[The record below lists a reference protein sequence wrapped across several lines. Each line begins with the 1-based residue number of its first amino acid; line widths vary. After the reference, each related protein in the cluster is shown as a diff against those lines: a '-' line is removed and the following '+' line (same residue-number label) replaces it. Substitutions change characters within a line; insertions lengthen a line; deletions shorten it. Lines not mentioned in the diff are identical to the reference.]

1 VRINDRVLLNLKIQF
16 KKNRLASAAV
26 IILCLVILASI
37 FAFLSPYDPD
47 KITIGE
53 KFQQPSLKHFFGTDN
68 LGRDYFT
75 RALYGGRISLLVG
88 FSSMAVSVIIGT
100 TVGIISGFFGGI
112 IDSIIM
118 RIIDMLMCIPQF
130 FLILIINAYLSPS
143 IVNIVVIIGM
153 FGWMGVARIV
163 RSETLSYKER
173 EYILCAKVLGA
184 DKLHIIKKHIIPNTL
199 SSVIVASSINIA
211 GAILT
216 ESSLS
221 FFGLGVQQP
230 QASWGSML
238 QSAQSYM
245 SDRPYLAV
253 FPGLLILL
261 TVLSFN
267 VLGDVLR
274 VGLEPKVNEQ

>member
-1 VRINDRVLLNLKIQF
+1 MKINDRILFNLKMQF
-16 KKNRLASAAV
+16 KKNKLATAAV
-26 IILCLVILASI
+26 VFLSVVILASI
-37 FAFLSPYDPD
+37 LAFLSPYDPNNID
-47 KITIGE
+47 IGN
-53 KFQQPSLKHFFGTDN
+53 KFQEPSLKHFFGTDE

-88 FSSMAVSVIIGT
+88 FSSMAVSIIIGT
-100 TVGIISGFFGGI
+100 VVGIISGFFGGI
-112 IDSIIM
+112 VDSIIM
-118 RIIDMLMCIPQF
+118 RLIDMLMCIPTF
-130 FLILIINAYLSPS
+130 FLILIANAYLNPS
-143 IVNIVVIIGM
+143 ITNIVVIIGV

-173 EYILCAKVLGA
+173 EYVLCAKGLGA
-184 DKLHIIKKHIIPNTL
+184 SKIHIIKKHIIPNVL
-199 SSVIVASSINIA
+199 SSVIVASSISIA

-221 FFGLGVQQP
+221 FLGLGVQQP

-245 SDRPYLAV
+245 GDRPYLAV
-253 FPGLLILL
+253 FPGLLILF

-274 VGLEPKVNEQ
+274 VGLEPKVNKN